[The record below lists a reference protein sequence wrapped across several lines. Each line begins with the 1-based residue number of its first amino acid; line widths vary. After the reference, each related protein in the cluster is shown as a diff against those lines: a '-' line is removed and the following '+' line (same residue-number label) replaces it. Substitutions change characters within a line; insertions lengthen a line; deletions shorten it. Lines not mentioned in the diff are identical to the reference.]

1 MVRTRSDRSQRRTKG
16 AGPARQGSR
25 RREGGLE
32 ERSDEERYPNL
43 RAQEEMDRQQHV
55 RAAREMGATRA
66 QASRH
71 ADSEVG
77 GH

>member
-1 MVRTRSDRSQRRTKG
+1 MVRARSDRSHRRNKG
-16 AGPARQGSR
+16 AGPSRQGSR
-25 RREGGLE
+25 RK
-32 ERSDEERYPNL
+32 DEDLPEPERYPNL